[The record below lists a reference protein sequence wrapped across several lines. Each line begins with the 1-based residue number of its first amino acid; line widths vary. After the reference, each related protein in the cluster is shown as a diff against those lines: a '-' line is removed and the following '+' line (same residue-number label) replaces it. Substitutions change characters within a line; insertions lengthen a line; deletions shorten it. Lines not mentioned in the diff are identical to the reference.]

1 MPEEDRVIENLK
13 KLNRP
18 VTGEE
23 MEAIHKT
30 GTPAQKDALWK
41 RLVTEVAI
49 QASVLGKTT
58 QDIEEDLQREWKKRQ
73 KEEKD

>member
-30 GTPAQKDALWK
+30 GTQAQKAALWK
-41 RLVTEVAI
+41 RLATEVAI

>member
-1 MPEEDRVIENLK
+1 MDEKDRLIENLK

-23 MEAIHKT
+23 MEAIQRT
-30 GTPAQKDALWK
+30 GTKAQRDALWN

-49 QASVLGKTT
+49 QAKMLGKTKE
-58 QDIEEDLQREWKKRQ
+58 DIEKDVRRELKKMKQETED
-73 KEEKD
+73 

>member
-1 MPEEDRVIENLK
+1 MHEEDRLIENLK

-23 MEAIHKT
+23 MEGIHKG
-30 GTPAQKDALWK
+30 GTKAQKDALWN

-49 QASVLGKTT
+49 QAKMLGKTKE
-58 QDIEEDLQREWKKRQ
+58 DVEEDVRRELKKIEQ
-73 KEEKD
+73 EAED

>member
-1 MPEEDRVIENLK
+1 MDEKDRLIENLK

-23 MEAIHKT
+23 MEAIQRT
-30 GTPAQKDALWK
+30 GTEAQRDALWN

-49 QASVLGKTT
+49 QAKMLGKTKE
-58 QDIEEDLQREWKKRQ
+58 DIEEDVRRELKKMKQ
-73 KEEKD
+73 ETED

>member
-23 MEAIHKT
+23 MEAIHQT
-30 GTPAQKDALWK
+30 GTQAQKDALWK

-58 QDIEEDLQREWKKRQ
+58 QDIEEDLRREWNDGRGSARF
-73 KEEKD
+73 

>member
-30 GTPAQKDALWK
+30 GTQAQKAALWK

-58 QDIEEDLQREWKKRQ
+58 QDIEEDLRREWKKRH

>member
-30 GTPAQKDALWK
+30 GTQAQKAALWK

-58 QDIEEDLQREWKKRQ
+58 QDIDEDLRTEWKKTQ
-73 KEEKD
+73 KEERD

>member
-1 MPEEDRVIENLK
+1 MDEKDRLIENLK

-23 MEAIHKT
+23 MEAIQRT
-30 GTPAQKDALWK
+30 GTKAQRDALWN

-49 QASVLGKTT
+49 QAKMLGKTKE
-58 QDIEEDLQREWKKRQ
+58 DIEEDVRRELKKMKQ
-73 KEEKD
+73 ETED

>member
-30 GTPAQKDALWK
+30 GTQAQKAALWK

-49 QASVLGKTT
+49 QASALGKTT
-58 QDIEEDLQREWKKRQ
+58 QDIEEDLRREWNEGWDSARF
-73 KEEKD
+73 